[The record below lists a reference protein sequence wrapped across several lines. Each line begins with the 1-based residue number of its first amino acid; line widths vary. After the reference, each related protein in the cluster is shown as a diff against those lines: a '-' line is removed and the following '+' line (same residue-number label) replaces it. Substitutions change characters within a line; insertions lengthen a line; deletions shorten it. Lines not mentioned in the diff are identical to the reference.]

1 MGKGC
6 SREFLGGVPPSSP
19 NPDPISDQKMSF
31 STPVFR
37 PGSGCLNAIQRI
49 NYVLTFNTIQRKT
62 NGCSN
67 FRGLFTTKV
76 IKSHLKVHVKSDAQ
90 KVNCP
95 VHWIEIYPVESVNRL
110 SNNWALIS
118 EIHTRFHTWRQLFER
133 WLRGGGGGSTGVQL
147 LKGRL
152 ALIQD

>member
-1 MGKGC
+1 MLLGILG
-6 SREFLGGVPPSSP
+6 GGVPPSSP

-37 PGSGCLNAIQRI
+37 PGSGCLKAIQRI
-49 NYVLTFNTIQRKT
+49 NYVLTFNTIQRIT

-76 IKSHLKVHVKSDAQ
+76 IKKHLKVHVKSDAQ

-95 VHWIEIYPVESVNRL
+95 IHWIEIYPVESVNRL
-110 SNNWALIS
+110 SNNWALTS
-118 EIHTRFHTWRQLFER
+118 EIHTRFQLAPVVQKV
-133 WLRGGGGGSTGVQL
+133 GGGAGIALSTGVQF